1 MEFKKIAN
9 KEDLALALD
18 IFKDNLAPEV
28 ELIVKNSNIFFIII
42 FPLFFK
48 YVLLWIF
55 GKEPWLSPL
64 ERVVSN

>member
-1 MEFKKIAN
+1 MEFKKITN

-18 IFKDNLAPEV
+18 IFKDNLTPEV

-48 YVLLWIF
+48 YVLLGIF
-55 GKEPWLSPL
+55 GKEP
-64 ERVVSN
+64 